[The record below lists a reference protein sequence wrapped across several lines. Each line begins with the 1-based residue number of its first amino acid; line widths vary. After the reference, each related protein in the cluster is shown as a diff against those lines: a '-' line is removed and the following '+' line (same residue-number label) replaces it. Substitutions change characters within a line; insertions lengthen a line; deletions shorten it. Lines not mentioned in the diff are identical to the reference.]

1 MAKVTDLK
9 FTKTDYENNMFWV
22 GYHRDEDGNPL
33 VVVDGKAI
41 GTVEAMV
48 EFLSRYEPV
57 VQCQCSALSA
67 RLDMMEARLG
77 VLEAGVTVTTRAAAD
92 LNRSIAEQ
100 IDKCAKRILAATR
113 DANRRNLK

>member
-1 MAKVTDLK
+1 
-9 FTKTDYENNMFWV
+9 
-22 GYHRDEDGNPL
+22 
-33 VVVDGKAI
+33 
-41 GTVEAMV
+41 
-48 EFLSRYEPV
+48 
-57 VQCQCSALSA
+57 
-67 RLDMMEARLG
+67 MMEARLG